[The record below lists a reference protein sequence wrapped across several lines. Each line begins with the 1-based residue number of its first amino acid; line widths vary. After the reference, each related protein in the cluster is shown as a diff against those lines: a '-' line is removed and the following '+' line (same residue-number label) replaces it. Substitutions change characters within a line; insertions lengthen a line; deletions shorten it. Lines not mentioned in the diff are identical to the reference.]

1 MTLTL
6 QHLDH
11 VDGATEPYIADVV
24 CALVA
29 ANDCKR
35 VLETG
40 AFLGHTTVCLAQTLA
55 ALEGERELLVAEID
69 PARALAVDTALMEAV
84 GSDELRWQVYAQ
96 DVMQVIAAQPDE
108 SLDAAWI
115 DDDHQAEHVT
125 AEVQALLPKLR
136 ARGLLLFHDVYGS
149 VNLHEVV
156 ERFGGYCLSLP
167 MLGPAGGLGLLQVR

>member
-1 MTLTL
+1 MICTL
-6 QHLDH
+6 QHLEH
-11 VDGATEPYIADVV
+11 TDGATESWVADLV
-24 CALVA
+24 CALIA
-29 ANDCKR
+29 ANDCHR
-35 VLETG
+35 VIETG

-84 GSDELRWQVYAQ
+84 GSEELRWHVYAQ

-115 DDDHQAEHVT
+115 DDDHQADHVT

-149 VNLHEVV
+149 VALHHVV
-156 ERFGGYCLSLP
+156 ERFGGYCFDFP
-167 MLGPAGGLGLLQVR
+167 RLGPAGGLGAIQVR